1 MTPGQTFYLVLFGL
15 YLTTCLVT
23 GSKGAIVIRKKF
35 FKKGWSLGHPFA
47 FLGGLDKSL
56 LINHLLPIRSYSII
70 SNVGDKQK
78 LKIFPPRH
86 TKCIISIIDNEASK
100 LRFFT
105 FVVFYFYFLIIPF
118 TYYHHGDKPIT
129 YITILIALLTSVFVT
144 LYFFLLHRKLA
155 SKEQDVRWK
164 NVFYALFMPW
174 HVMRLADLLFDVPL
188 LRKIHPLS
196 YAAISSGE
204 PTTNYL
210 SQEYRNTLYLTPS
223 LYNQEEF
230 EILFKHTEFTPN
242 DFTKPPKTEDPSEV
256 NYCPC
261 CHSLFTSQVSHCDE
275 CQNIALKKL

>member
-56 LINHLLPIRSYSII
+56 LINHL
-70 SNVGDKQK
+70 
-78 LKIFPPRH
+78 
-86 TKCIISIIDNEASK
+86 
-100 LRFFT
+100 
-105 FVVFYFYFLIIPF
+105 YFYFLIIPF
-118 TYYHHGDKPIT
+118 TYYQHGDKPIT
-129 YITILIALLTSVFVT
+129 YITILIALLASVFVT

-155 SKEQDVRWK
+155 SKEKDVRWK

-174 HVMRLADLLFDVPL
+174 HVMRLADLLFDTPL

-196 YAAISSGE
+196 YATISSGE
-204 PTTNYL
+204 STTNYL
-210 SQEYRNTLYLTPS
+210 AQEYRNTLYLTPS
-223 LYNQEEF
+223 LYHQEEF
-230 EILFKHTEFTPN
+230 EIFFKHSEFTPK
-242 DFTKPPKTEDPSEV
+242 DFTTPPTAEDSSEV
-256 NYCPC
+256 KYCPC
-261 CHSLFTSQVSHCDE
+261 CHAVFTAQVSHCDE